1 MKWEKIKN
9 FVIGGGAAFI
19 MVLLLGFLD
28 WRAQVHASTLLE
40 SEQSK
45 LAINALIDAKISSID
60 FATDEKIVDM
70 DSDRQANTHNIETN
84 TENITINRDDVRRAF
99 CVLMGGEC

>member
-28 WRAQVHASTLLE
+28 WRAQVHASTLL
-40 SEQSK
+40 
-45 LAINALIDAKISSID
+45 
-60 FATDEKIVDM
+60 
-70 DSDRQANTHNIETN
+70 
-84 TENITINRDDVRRAF
+84 
-99 CVLMGGEC
+99 